1 MDPRRRQDPKRFSP
15 LPPVAATVAA
25 LLLGTAP
32 AEVAAQVPASS
43 PAPPAAAPAMAAP
56 APAPAPP
63 LQEAGYLGLVIED
76 VSPETA
82 TALGLERARGARVVD
97 VVDDGPAAGGGV
109 REGDVVLSWNG
120 ESVEGALHLR
130 RLVRETPPERSV
142 PLALFRDGERLETEV
157 TVGERPGRSAT
168 LRALDDEEREEIRL
182 RLEEAR
188 QQAEEARQRAREGRE
203 RARDVRIRALR
214 ATHRSGPRIGVRLS
228 SLTDQLG
235 GYFGLDG
242 GDGALVVRVEDD
254 SPADSSGLR
263 AGDVI
268 VSVDGEGVEDPGDVA
283 RGIRR
288 AAGRSVDVEILR
300 RGERRTVPVAVPEG
314 EADGASGVPGMG
326 EVRHELHRIGP
337 RIRAALEGIE
347 VPLRSMELAPTLRGA
362 PGDGKLII

>member
-1 MDPRRRQDPKRFSP
+1 MDPRRRQDPTRFSP
-15 LPPVAATVAA
+15 LSPLAATVGA
-25 LLLGTAP
+25 LLLATAP
-32 AEVAAQVPASS
+32 AELAAQVPASS
-43 PAPPAAAPAMAAP
+43 PAPPAAV
-56 APAPAPP
+56 PAPAPP
-63 LQEAGYLGLVIED
+63 APAPPVQEAGFLGLVIED

-82 TALGLERARGARVVD
+82 TALGLERVRGARVVD

-120 ESVEGALHLR
+120 ESVEGALHLQ

-157 TVGERPGRSAT
+157 TVGERPGPSAALRS
-168 LRALDDEEREEIRL
+168 LDDEEREEIRL

-188 QQAEEARQRAREGRE
+188 QHAEEARQRAREGRQ
-203 RARDVRIRALR
+203 RARELRVRSLR
-214 ATHRSGPRIGVRLS
+214 AAHLSGPRIGVRLS

-242 GDGALVVRVEDD
+242 DDGALVVRVEDD

-268 VSVDGEGVEDPGDVA
+268 VSVDGEAVEDPGDVA
-283 RGIRR
+283 RRIRR

-314 EADGASGVPGMG
+314 EADGASEIPGMD
-326 EVRHELHRIGP
+326 EVRHQLRRIGP
-337 RIRAALEGIE
+337 RVRAALEGIE
-347 VPLRSMELAPTLRGA
+347 VPLRSMELAPMLRGTLR
-362 PGDGKLII
+362 DGGSIII